1 MCESP
6 SADHGAGGP
15 VRGGHAGGLGRQQT
29 GWAGGGDRLRLRPP
43 IWPLS
48 GNRSCQTALPPG
60 GCGQRRSATPSGR
73 GALWRGHPL
82 QRLLCRHIR
91 LKLFLVTPTSPDW
104 VWWRAMGRHGAVLW
118 PQRGGASAGSAV
130 NLGPRGRDFQAP
142 LEPCMWARRLT
153 GWLARTA
160 IWRKPVLAE

>member
-48 GNRSCQTALPPG
+48 GPCLAPIWPLSGPCLATAAVK
-60 GCGQRRSATPSGR
+60 Q
-73 GALWRGHPL
+73 H
-82 QRLLCRHIR
+82 CR
-91 LKLFLVTPTSPDW
+91 P
-104 VWWRAMGRHGAVLW
+104 AA
-118 PQRGGASAGSAV
+118 AGS
-130 NLGPRGRDFQAP
+130 GDPPRRPEEALYGV
-142 LEPCMWARRLT
+142 
-153 GWLARTA
+153 A
-160 IWRKPVLAE
+160 IRCSGYFAGIFD